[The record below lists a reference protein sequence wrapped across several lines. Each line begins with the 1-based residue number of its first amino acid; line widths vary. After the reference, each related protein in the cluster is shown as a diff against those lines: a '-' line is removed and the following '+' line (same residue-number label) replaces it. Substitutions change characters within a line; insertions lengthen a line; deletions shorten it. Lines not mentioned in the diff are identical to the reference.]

1 MRQLSR
7 ALYCP
12 LILALATVGPSPLGA
27 QQEPPRRLDFTRE
40 QQDARQGRDSARA
53 VRDTA
58 RIAGET
64 TREMRTAF
72 VRSQTILG
80 LTAYGPTFATLVGDD
95 ALSFT
100 AGYLVMAGG
109 SFFVATELTRQL
121 EITPA
126 RQYLSSRM
134 AWRGTMNGVFLGAA
148 TDMGYRRALGMGWLF
163 GTGGTALGLYG
174 ARNLTEGEAVAMV
187 VGHDIAHLSAYAV
200 FLMFDPN
207 SDLGTT
213 DGPSPQFRTIGATVA
228 GWAGYRLGLGY
239 ARSAPYEV
247 TAGDAL
253 LLWSGAAIGATAFGA
268 IIADSD
274 PEAQT
279 VAGTVLAGGL
289 AGIWGADRWL
299 VRRFDH
305 TTAEGSLV
313 ALGGAAGAL
322 IGIGAGVLV
331 VGEAERGASVTMAF
345 GAAGAAGGIWLT
357 ERYAQPAPDGGGAF
371 EVGRVQFNPLGAVAA
386 AAGVQGR
393 HPILRVT
400 F

>member
-7 ALYCP
+7 AL
-12 LILALATVGPSPLGA
+12 LGLALASCFASSLSA

-58 RIAGET
+58 RTAGET

-80 LTAYGPTFATLVGDD
+80 LLAYGPTFATLVGDD
-95 ALSFT
+95 GLSFT

-126 RQYLSSRM
+126 RQFLSSRM
-134 AWRGTMNGVFLGAA
+134 AWRGTMNGIFIGAA
-148 TDMGYRRALGMGWLF
+148 TDMGYRRSLGMGWLF
-163 GTGGTALGLYG
+163 GTGGTALGLYT
-174 ARNLTEGEAVAMV
+174 ARNLSEGEAVAMV

-200 FLMFDPN
+200 FVLVDPN

-213 DGPSPQFRTIGATVA
+213 DGLSPQYRTLGATVA
-228 GWAGYRLGLGY
+228 GWAGYRLGLRY
-239 ARSAPYEV
+239 AQRASYEV

-268 IIADSD
+268 IIADGD
-274 PEAQT
+274 PEPQA
-279 VAGTVLAGGL
+279 VAGTVLAGAL

-313 ALGGAAGAL
+313 ALGGVAGAL
-322 IGIGAGVLV
+322 IGIGTGVLV

-345 GAAGAAGGIWLT
+345 GAAGAAGGIWMT
-357 ERYAQPAPDGGGAF
+357 ERYAQPAQDGGGAL
-371 EVGRVQFNPLGAVAA
+371 EVGRVQFNPMGALAVAA
-386 AAGVQGR
+386 RAEGV
-393 HPILRVT
+393 HPILRIT

>member
-1 MRQLSR
+1 MRQQKLAR
-7 ALYCP
+7 ALLVLSLVSP
-12 LILALATVGPSPLGA
+12 MFATLGA

-40 QQDARQGRDSARA
+40 EQDARQSRDSARVA
-53 VRDTA
+53 RDTA
-58 RIAGET
+58 RVAGET

-100 AGYLVMAGG
+100 AGYLLMAGG

-121 EITPA
+121 EITRA
-126 RQYLSSRM
+126 RQILSSRM
-134 AWRGTMNGVFLGAA
+134 AWRGTMNGIFIGAA
-148 TDMGYRRALGMGWLF
+148 TDMGYRRSLGMGWLL
-163 GTGGTALGLYG
+163 GTGGTALGLYAG
-174 ARNLTEGEAVAMV
+174 RNLTEGEAVAMV

-200 FLMFDPN
+200 FLMVDPN

-213 DGPSPQFRTIGATVA
+213 DGLSPQYRTLGATVA

-239 ARSAPYEV
+239 ARSASYEV

-268 IIADSD
+268 LIADGN
-274 PEAQT
+274 PEPQT

-305 TTAEGSLV
+305 TTSEGSLV
-313 ALGGAAGAL
+313 ALGGIAGAL
-322 IGIGAGVLV
+322 IGIGTGVLI

-357 ERYAQPAPDGGGAF
+357 ERYAQPAMDGGGAR
-371 EVGRVQFNPLGAVAA
+371 EVGRVHFNPMGAMALA
-386 AAGVQGR
+386 SRAEGL
-393 HPILRVT
+393 HPLLRIT